1 MAEIDVK
8 RLSTLHGLE
17 NWHRRLRE
25 RFGMDLLFY
34 LKGNV
39 RKGEQFVSSLGRLID
54 AIQRRLDNG
63 ISSEDKR
70 LDLEILLNN
79 SKILKAK
86 ADEIFEVEKQGGRR
100 ASHKRNMSKNGK
112 RNGKRSVKR
121 N

>member
-1 MAEIDVK
+1 MAENDVK

-17 NWHRRLRE
+17 SWHRRLRE

-39 RKGEQFVSSLGRLID
+39 RKGEQFASSLGRLID

-63 ISSEDKR
+63 IASEDKR

-86 ADEIFEVEKQGGRR
+86 ADEIFAVQNKGGKQ
-100 ASHKRNMSKNGK
+100 SKKRNISKNIK
-112 RNGKRSVKR
+112 RNVKRSVKR